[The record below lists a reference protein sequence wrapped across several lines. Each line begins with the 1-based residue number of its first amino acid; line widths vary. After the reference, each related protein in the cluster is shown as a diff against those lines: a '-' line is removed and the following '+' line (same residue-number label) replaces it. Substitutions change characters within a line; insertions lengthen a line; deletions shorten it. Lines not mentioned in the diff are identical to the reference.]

1 MHEAAPQGPSPAYSS
16 RSNDDMGLPIV
27 LGSALL
33 TRGLGSRAGSVAR
46 RFIPGVGLGAAGGAG
61 AGLLKW
67 PWENGSRE
75 PRRRRRKALT
85 DTDVRSALTIASA
98 ISKKAAENFILM
110 RVRGG

>member
-1 MHEAAPQGPSPAYSS
+1 MA
-16 RSNDDMGLPIV
+16 LPFL
-27 LGSALL
+27 LGGSMLA
-33 TRGLGSRAGSVAR
+33 RGLGGRAPAFAR
-46 RFIPGVGLGAAGGAG
+46 RFLPGVGVGAAGGSG
-61 AGLLKW
+61 AGFLKW
-67 PWENGSRE
+67 PWDNGKQE